1 MRTLNIDYLNTDRI
15 NANYILIEAVQQMNV
30 LTFWRKIW
38 QEKVSSIVMIYAID
52 ESVRREGDFHVIEE
66 LFLLIEFVCSILAE

>member
-1 MRTLNIDYLNTDRI
+1 MHTLDIDHLNTDRI
-15 NANYILIEAVQQMNV
+15 NANYIVIEAVQPMNV

-52 ESVRREGDFHVIEE
+52 EDVRGKRDFHVSGE
-66 LFLLIEFVCSILAE
+66 LFLLIEFVCSILAK